1 MKKVDT
7 VLLIDDNLTTTF
19 MNSSLIQKLNIAKN
33 LLTVRDGKS
42 ALQLIKER
50 VTAGEP
56 KIDLILLDI
65 KMPIMDGF
73 EFFEK
78 LKETL
83 HLNSYIPNVVV
94 LTTSLN
100 DKDIQRASQEG
111 ILHYFCKPLTIQ
123 KLQDIWVKLFE

>member
-1 MKKVDT
+1 
-7 VLLIDDNLTTTF
+7 

-42 ALQLIKER
+42 ALQLIKDR
-50 VTAGEP
+50 FVAGEP

-65 KMPIMDGF
+65 KMPVMDGF

-83 HLNSYIPNVVV
+83 YLNTYIPNVVV

-100 DKDIQRASQEG
+100 DKDIQRANQEG
-111 ILHYFCKPLTIQ
+111 ILHYFCKPLTIN
-123 KLQDIWVKLFE
+123 KLQDIWLKLFE